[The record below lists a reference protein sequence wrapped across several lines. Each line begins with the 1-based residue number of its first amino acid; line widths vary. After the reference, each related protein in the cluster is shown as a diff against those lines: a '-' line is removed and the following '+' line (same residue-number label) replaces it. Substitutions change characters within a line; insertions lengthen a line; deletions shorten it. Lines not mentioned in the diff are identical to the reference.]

1 MRKTMRNIKLF
12 ENYNSSYTRIIPRD
26 FFNESKLLKCMAFL
40 SLAILDN
47 KLPHGIEISIKES
60 GEPFDIV
67 LDIEHD
73 MIVIDNY
80 PVTINGDEYMIGT
93 LHNSKENYP
102 FYVIV
107 DDEEIEVFDDN
118 GKFTTEFIEKFQ
130 N

>member
-1 MRKTMRNIKLF
+1 MRNIKLF

-47 KLPHGIEISIKES
+47 KLPDGIEISIKES